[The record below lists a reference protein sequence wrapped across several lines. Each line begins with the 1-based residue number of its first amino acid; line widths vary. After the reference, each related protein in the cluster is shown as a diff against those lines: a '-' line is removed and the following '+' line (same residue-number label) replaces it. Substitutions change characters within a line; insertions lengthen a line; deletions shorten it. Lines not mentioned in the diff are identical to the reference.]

1 MSISKGELQKE
12 KAYLLKVKKVL
23 EKLIEKGMQT
33 VEQRTTSINDL
44 KKFMWDNL
52 SDYTDEERGIAL
64 YEVDQSVDI
73 TNEKIADINRYKK
86 AKDNPYFAKIVFKDD
101 EFEDE
106 MPIYIG
112 MKSVQE
118 GINFYVY
125 DWRAP
130 ISSMFYNYELGDA
143 EYEAPT
149 GVITG
154 QLLSKMQFKIQ
165 NGKLIRCFKSDIN
178 IDDEYLQEVLSNSS
192 TDKMKNI
199 VSTIQREQNAI
210 IRNDNDKY
218 LVVQGVAGSGKTSV
232 ALHRIAY
239 LLYKDLA
246 LKSNNVLIF
255 SPNDVFSDYIS
266 NVLPELGEENVLKST
281 LNEFALAYLKPYK
294 QIESYSEFLERVYSN
309 KPNLTAG
316 QTIEYKMSDQCKN
329 DIDEFVEIYENSVD
343 FGKGFILKGRP
354 FDGAE
359 LKELFLGKYKK
370 FPYKERIEEMSE
382 YICTSCGISVKKN
395 GKQIM
400 KYLQDLSGITYNQFD
415 LYDQFL
421 NFKNISVKNNRNQIL
436 YEDITALLYMYFK
449 INGFPNYNHIRQ
461 VVIDEAQDYSK
472 FQLEILKNIFKNAS
486 FTILGDVHQTIN
498 PYYKYNTLK
507 DLQNVFSDAKYLEL
521 SKTYRSSEEIIDYS
535 NQILGLSNVCAIRK
549 NVNIPVDIKTVQNAA
564 LQETIQSDLA
574 DMNQLGIKK
583 VAIITRDMD
592 DANKLYKLITKSE
605 ENNIQLISSNTHA
618 VQSPVVVIPSYLS
631 KGLEFD
637 GVIACNNTENNYDP
651 SESNLY
657 YVVCT
662 RAQHKLN
669 VYNEPTKI
677 LQKK

>member
-210 IRNDNDKY
+210 IRYDNDKY

-329 DIDEFVEIYENSVD
+329 DIDEFVEMPDVANLD
-343 FGKGFILKGRP
+343 NKTILKGEKKKIDVSIYP
-354 FDGAE
+354 EDAKN
-359 LKELFLGKYKK
+359 KEIEFISSNPEILTVDSNGNITGIASGKAT
-370 FPYKERIEEMSE
+370 I
-382 YICTSCGISVKKN
+382 TVKAKV
-395 GKQIM
+395 G
-400 KYLQDLSGITYNQFD
+400 D
-415 LYDQFL
+415 
-421 NFKNISVKNNRNQIL
+421 VKNEIEINVYSKVTEIWVEQKDINMQI
-436 YEDITALLYMYFK
+436 EDEFK
-449 INGFPNYNHIRQ
+449 INAYVLPEDANNKNIIFSSKNKEIAE
-461 VVIDEAQDYSK
+461 VDEKGIITAK
-472 FQLEILKNIFKNAS
+472 TEGETEILI
-486 FTILGDVHQTIN
+486 
-498 PYYKYNTLK
+498 
-507 DLQNVFSDAKYLEL
+507 
-521 SKTYRSSEEIIDYS
+521 
-535 NQILGLSNVCAIRK
+535 
-549 NVNIPVDIKTVQNAA
+549 
-564 LQETIQSDLA
+564 
-574 DMNQLGIKK
+574 
-583 VAIITRDMD
+583 
-592 DANKLYKLITKSE
+592 KSE
-605 ENNIQLISSNTHA
+605 ENEEIMESCKVNVVRKMADSEIHFDTSLTVDNLEISGIDYTDNTVKNLKEKITTDLELEFLNNKNEILTESSLLGTGSKILVKENGNILRQYKIILYGDANGDGKINSVDLLVIQRHILEIESIEDIYKKASNIRKNGKNPTSVDLLLIQRHILGLQLIK
-618 VQSPVVVIPSYLS
+618 Q
-631 KGLEFD
+631 
-637 GVIACNNTENNYDP
+637 
-651 SESNLY
+651 
-657 YVVCT
+657 
-662 RAQHKLN
+662 
-669 VYNEPTKI
+669 
-677 LQKK
+677 